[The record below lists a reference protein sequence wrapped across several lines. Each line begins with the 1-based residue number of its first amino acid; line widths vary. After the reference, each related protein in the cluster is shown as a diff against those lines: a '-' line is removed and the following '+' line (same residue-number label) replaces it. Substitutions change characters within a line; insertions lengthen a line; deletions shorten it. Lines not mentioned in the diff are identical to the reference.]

1 MHNPENILNDYSNQD
16 ILNYIDGKGDDVW
29 RNQFEQAMAHNPF
42 LADAVDGIKILKE
55 QQQLN
60 DKSKRINTF
69 IKANTVDK
77 KSVDDEASFPGFV
90 YIAILLILII
100 AVVAWY
106 VIYYS
111 H

>member
-16 ILNYIDGKGDDVW
+16 ILNYIDGKGNAVW
-29 RNQFEQAMAHNPF
+29 RNQFELAMAQNPF

-55 QQQLN
+55 NQKLN
-60 DKSKRINTF
+60 EKSTRINSF
-69 IKANTVDK
+69 IKANTVAK
-77 KSVDDEASFPGFV
+77 KSVDEEASFPGFV
-90 YIAILLILII
+90 YIAILLILIL